1 MFITFKKWTAL
12 YVLCFV
18 LLFAAFAAIL
28 WRGGAVNA
36 SKNVVLERLSG
47 PALLIDPGHGGE
59 DGGAVAADGTTE
71 AEINLAVSLELES
84 LARLLGV
91 NAAMTRREDV
101 SLGDAALPTVRQRKA
116 DDLKSRTEAANALP
130 EAVTISIHQNTL
142 PGYPEV
148 HGAQVFHGGA
158 ERSAA
163 LAQAVQDVLNETVN
177 TGGTKEIKTAQ
188 GVYLLSHAQGTAVL
202 VECGFLSNSRE
213 TAALK
218 TEDHQ
223 KRLAVSILAP
233 TLAFL
238 AAEEG

>member
-36 SKNVVLERLSG
+36 SKNVVLEGGG

-59 DGGAVAADGTTE
+59 DGGAVAADGATE

-91 NAAMTRREDV
+91 DAAMTRREDV
-101 SLGDAALPTVRQRKA
+101 SLGDPALPTVRQRKT
-116 DDLKSRTEAANALP
+116 DDLKNRTEAANALP

-142 PGYPEV
+142 PGFPEV
-148 HGAQVFHGGA
+148 HGAQVFHGGG
-158 ERSAA
+158 ERSAR
-163 LAQAVQDVLNETVN
+163 LAQAVQDALNAAVN
-177 TGGTKEIKTAQ
+177 DAAKEIKTAQ

-233 TLAFL
+233 TMAFL
-238 AAEEG
+238 TAEEV

>member
-18 LLFAAFAAIL
+18 ALFAIFAAIL
-28 WRGGAVNA
+28 WQGSAVSASRAVTLEQGG
-36 SKNVVLERLSG
+36 G

-59 DGGAVAADGTTE
+59 DGGAVAEDGTTE

-84 LARLLGV
+84 LARLVGV
-91 NAAMTRREDV
+91 ETAMTRRTDI
-101 SLGDAALPTVRQRKA
+101 SLGDAALPTVRQRKTS
-116 DDLKSRTEAANALP
+116 DLKNRTEAANALP
-130 EAVTISIHQNTL
+130 GAVTVSIHQNTL
-142 PGYPEV
+142 PGYPTV
-148 HGAQVFHGGA
+148 HGAQVFYGGG
-158 ERSAA
+158 ETSAA
-163 LAQAVQDVLNETVN
+163 LAQVVQDALNASVN
-177 TGGTKEIKTAQ
+177 TGGAKEIKIAQ

-202 VECGFLSNSRE
+202 VECGFLSNSQE

-223 KRLAVSILAP
+223 KRLAVCILAP

-238 AAEEG
+238 SAEKG

>member
-12 YVLCFV
+12 YVLGFV
-18 LLFAAFAAIL
+18 ALFAIFAAIL

-36 SKNVVLERLSG
+36 SKTVALAQGGG
-47 PALLIDPGHGGE
+47 PVLLIDPGHGGE
-59 DGGAVAADGTTE
+59 DGGAVAEDGTTE

-84 LARLLGV
+84 LAGLLGV
-91 NAAMTRREDV
+91 ETTMTRREDV
-101 SLGDAALPTVRQRKA
+101 SLGDPALPTVRQRKT
-116 DDLKSRTEAANALP
+116 DDLKARTQAANALP

-142 PGYPEV
+142 PGYPAV
-148 HGAQVFHGGA
+148 QGAQVFHGGG
-158 ERSAA
+158 ERSAG
-163 LAQAVQDVLNETVN
+163 LAQAVQDALNATVN
-177 TGGTKEIKTAQ
+177 AAAKEIKTAQ

-218 TEDHQ
+218 TADHQ

-233 TLAFL
+233 TLAWL
-238 AAEEG
+238 SAGER